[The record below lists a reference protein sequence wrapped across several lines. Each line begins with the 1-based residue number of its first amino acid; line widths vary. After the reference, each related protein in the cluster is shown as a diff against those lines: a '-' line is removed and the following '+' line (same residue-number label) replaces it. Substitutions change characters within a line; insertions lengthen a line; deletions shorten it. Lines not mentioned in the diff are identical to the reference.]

1 MNRGWLY
8 IIAGGVAET
17 VWATSMKMSNGF
29 TDLIWLIP
37 MLVFLA
43 ISLYLLNMGFRAGL
57 PTGPCY
63 AVWTAIG
70 AVGAVIVG
78 MVWLGDALNMV
89 GWICL
94 FMIIAGVVG
103 LNLVPDEKRE

>member
-8 IIAGGVAET
+8 VLIGGVAET
-17 VWATSMKMSNGF
+17 AWATCLKMTDGF
-29 TDLIWLIP
+29 SEIIWFIP
-37 MLVFLA
+37 MLVFLG

-78 MVWLGDALNMV
+78 MVWMGDDLNWL

-94 FMIIAGVVG
+94 FMIIAGVAG

>member
-8 IIAGGVAET
+8 VLIGGVAET
-17 VWATSMKMSNGF
+17 AWATCLKMTDGF
-29 TDLIWLIP
+29 SEIIWFIP
-37 MLVFLA
+37 MLVFLG

-78 MVWLGDALNMV
+78 MVWMGDDLNWI

-94 FMIIAGVVG
+94 FMIIAGVAG

>member
-1 MNRGWLY
+1 MNRGWLFVL
-8 IIAGGVAET
+8 IGGVAET
-17 VWATSMKMSNGF
+17 AWATCLKMTNGF
-29 TDLIWLIP
+29 TDLLWFIP
-37 MLVFLA
+37 MLVFLGV
-43 ISLYLLNMGFRAGL
+43 SLYLLNMGFRAGL

-78 MVWLGDALNMV
+78 MVWMGDDLNWLGWV
-89 GWICL
+89 CL
-94 FMIIAGVVG
+94 FLIIAGVVG